1 MGWMPSWVKVRMQL
15 NVLFVT
21 TALEPA
27 LQLTALPLSKNET
40 VPALIALCGLVS
52 TVAVMVAGP
61 DALGGVRVTEV
72 AAGETAVVVAL
83 AAWPEVVTVILQ
95 PPLNE

>member
-1 MGWMPSWVKVRMQL
+1 MGWIPSWVNVRMQ
-15 NVLFVT
+15 VARLFVT
-21 TALEPA
+21 TVLEPA
-27 LQLTALPLSKNET
+27 LQLTALPLSKKET

-61 DALGGVRVTEV
+61 DALGGVRVTAV

-83 AAWPEVVTVILQ
+83 AAAPDVVTVMLQ
-95 PPLNE
+95 PPLKE